1 MFFLYPIAYPIAR
14 LLEWCLGKHEKT
26 FYKRSGINSKNKRS
40 NAEHFCCTL
49 ELKELIKLMGESKI
63 DISADEVLI
72 IGGVLE
78 LRDKTPKK
86 IMTPLDRVFMISEDS
101 ELNEDLIMNVSNDGS
116 LFSLLTVF
124 IFLFI
129 LTLAASQG
137 I

>member
-1 MFFLYPIAYPIAR
+1 
-14 LLEWCLGKHEKT
+14 
-26 FYKRSGINSKNKRS
+26 
-40 NAEHFCCTL
+40 
-49 ELKELIKLMGESKI
+49 MGESKI